1 MYIATMSN
9 QNWSLIIGGR
19 KKDMSIQEAIC
30 SVCVLVV
37 AGFLFIVCIT
47 AKAASRWARKE
58 EILEEERKTK
68 GKKRALQ

>member
-1 MYIATMSN
+1 MST
-9 QNWSLIIGGR
+9 
-19 KKDMSIQEAIC
+19 QEAIC

-58 EILEEERKTK
+58 EALEEELKNKEKKKTTIFC
-68 GKKRALQ
+68 GSLYA